1 MELGRT
7 PRLDDIRSRL
17 EKAGQVH
24 LLRFYDELDAD
35 HRRSL
40 LAQIDEL
47 DLDGL
52 PQLVEKYVRNKEA
65 FSLPKDLQPA
75 PYYASDGRL
84 VGGGATGSWDRA
96 AMRARGEALLRA
108 GQVAAFTVA
117 GGQGTR
123 LGFDGPKGAYIGTAI
138 TGKPLFQ
145 CLAEW
150 ILAARQRYMRPV
162 PWYIMTS
169 PLNHEQTV
177 GFFKNHGYFG
187 LAEGDV
193 MFFSQGVLPSLDMAT
208 GRLMLANTWEVA
220 TNPDGHGGSLRAL
233 YASGAIEDMRRRGVE
248 HISYVQ
254 IDNPLARVIDPVFLG
269 LHAAA
274 KDSSAEMSS
283 KMVVKTD
290 PAEKVGLFCKGD
302 GKTQVIEYSDMPA
315 ERVKERDGGAGSA
328 SGPLRY
334 CAGSIAIHILGVDFV
349 GRLNEGG
356 RLNLPLHRAEKKVPY
371 IDLDSGKPVQPAAPN
386 AVKLEAFVFDAL
398 PLCRSSIVLETQRED
413 EFAPIKNA
421 DGNDS
426 PATCREIQ
434 TRRAARWLEQHGVK
448 IPRDDAGKPLCTIE
462 ISPLTA
468 MDPEDLARVKLP
480 KVIEAGGELAL

>member
-7 PRLDDIRSRL
+7 PRLDDIRVRL

-35 HRRSL
+35 HQRLL

-47 DLDGL
+47 DLGGL
-52 PQLVEKYVRNKEA
+52 PGLVDKYVRNKEA
-65 FSLPKDLQPA
+65 FRLPTDLAPA
-75 PYYASDGRL
+75 PYYGSDGRI
-84 VGGGATGSWDRA
+84 VGAADGGPAPWDRA
-96 AMRARGEALLRA
+96 AMRTRGEALLRE
-108 GQVAAFTVA
+108 GKVAAFTVA

-123 LGFDGPKGAYIGTAI
+123 LGFDGPKGAYFGTAI
-138 TGKPLFQ
+138 TRKPLFQ

-187 LAEGDV
+187 LAENDV

-208 GRLMLANTWEVA
+208 GRLLLANQWEVA
-220 TNPDGHGGSLRAL
+220 ANPDGHGGSLRAL

-254 IDNPLARVIDPVFLG
+254 IDNPLARVVDPVFLG
-269 LHAAA
+269 LHAGA
-274 KDSSAEMSS
+274 KDSSGEMSS
-283 KMVVKTD
+283 KMVVKSD

-315 ERVKERDGGAGSA
+315 DRVKERAGAA
-328 SGPLRY
+328 GPLRY

-356 RLNLPLHRAEKKVPY
+356 RLNLPLHRAEKKVPF
-371 IDLDSGKPVQPAAPN
+371 IDLESGKPVQPAAPN

-421 DGNDS
+421 DGGDS
-426 PATCREIQ
+426 PATCRDIQ

-448 IPRDDAGKPLCTIE
+448 IPRDDSGKPLCTLE

-480 KVIEAGGELAL
+480 KAIEAGAEIAL